1 MDRGGVDVSTQ
12 QRRRVSYMVRTSKRN
27 GNVLGAMLYVPSSDL
42 EALGF
47 DLEGL
52 ESIRLAVESVD

>member
-1 MDRGGVDVSTQ
+1 
-12 QRRRVSYMVRTSKRN
+12 MVRTSKRN

-52 ESIRLAVESVD
+52 ESIRLAVESVE